1 MRRRLRSW
9 TVILAVFPDP
19 RRSRSSWLVAF
30 PLGSLSR
37 TRGVSDGGEEG
48 EKEKTPRTK
57 MKGSATHSWG

>member
-48 EKEKTPRTK
+48 EKEKN
-57 MKGSATHSWG
+57 SEN